1 MTKWRQIK
9 NNQNDQTL
17 VPQAKWCTGFFSKLK
32 GFMFRRSINSDE
44 GLVFVYPR
52 DNRLNTSIH
61 MFFVPFDL
69 GVIWVNKA
77 GEVVDLVRAKP
88 WRPSYAPQKP
98 ASYVIELHPDKLDLV
113 KIGDLVE
120 FRPS

>member
-1 MTKWRQIK
+1 
-9 NNQNDQTL
+9 
-17 VPQAKWCTGFFSKLK
+17 
-32 GFMFRRSINSDE
+32 MFRRSVGADE
-44 GLVFVYPR
+44 GLVFVHPR
-52 DNRLNTSIH
+52 ENRVESAIH

-69 GVIWVNKA
+69 GVIWVNNA

-113 KIGDLVE
+113 KIGDLIE
-120 FRPS
+120 FNTP